1 MSNECSDWF
10 RDEEPNCKL
19 WDKEPKGD
27 VTGGDKLCK
36 PRSCTSPLQGIFTG
50 AEAPNK
56 PIKNKRKNNKKIKN
70 KRKNNKNII
79 RQKIQETQSKIL
91 RE

>member
-36 PRSCTSPLQGIFTG
+36 PLSCTSPLQGIFTG

-56 PIKNKRKNNKKIKN
+56 PIKNKRQHNIINNSLKKIHLKQS
-70 KRKNNKNII
+70 
-79 RQKIQETQSKIL
+79 RQ
-91 RE
+91 